1 MFPFNGPSI
10 DLFFCFTDF
19 LPHHEVSAVPTKAAS
34 PQSEG
39 RHTTHTT
46 HNTQNQGN
54 TSPDKTHNDKT
65 NDKLQLLN

>member
-19 LPHHEVSAVPTKAAS
+19 LPHHEVSAVPTK
-34 PQSEG
+34 G

-46 HNTQNQGN
+46 HNTQNKGN

-65 NDKLQLLN
+65 NDKIAAAKLA